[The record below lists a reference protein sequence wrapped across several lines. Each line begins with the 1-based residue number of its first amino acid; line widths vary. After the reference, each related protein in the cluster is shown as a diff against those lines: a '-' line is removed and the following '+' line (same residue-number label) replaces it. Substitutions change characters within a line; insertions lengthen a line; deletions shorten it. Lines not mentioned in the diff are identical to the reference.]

1 VAEREDVGEA
11 DGLTFLEM
19 SWRFERAMAERPRFS
34 ALAEGSLE
42 GSGVLSRET
51 SAGDILVAVWDC
63 VGALE
68 LELGIGGAEGGALC
82 ANVIQSLRLQ

>member
-51 SAGDILVAVWDC
+51 SAMAVSTPSTLTSGIYLSQIGVAW
-63 VGALE
+63 ARK
-68 LELGIGGAEGGALC
+68 
-82 ANVIQSLRLQ
+82 N